1 MLTELWAER
10 LRGSGVAVH
19 AMHPGWSLTPGL
31 QTALPDFV
39 EGRRKDEDPLRTA
52 AEGADTIAWLAATG
66 TRPLSR
72 GGGDTGSSAAA
83 AAALLAGGGGFWF
96 DRSPAPADFAWAGTR
111 SSPAEFAALWAAAED
126 ACGFTLA
133 DSLAGEAVAE
143 AATGGPLPDTAV

>member
-31 QTALPDFV
+31 QAALPGVV
-39 EGRRKDEDPLRTA
+39 EGRKDDDALRSA

-72 GGGDTGSSAAA
+72 GGAGSADA

-96 DRSPAPADFAWAGTR
+96 DRSPVPADFAWAGTR

-126 ACGFTLA
+126 ACGFALA

-143 AATGGPLPDTAV
+143 AATGGPPPDTAV